1 MIEPNWKNLFE
12 VDGDIMDPTNYEA
25 RLYADTM
32 KLKPYAA
39 DVDMIPPLAFTG
51 DDGDAYARMST
62 AVSDYAKNAIV
73 EFITGTRD
81 IDADWDGYL
90 VGSISLRVQ
99 SQLLTLWSAAAC
111 AL

>member
-1 MIEPNWKNLFE
+1 
-12 VDGDIMDPTNYEA
+12 MDPTNYEA

-90 VGSISLRVQ
+90 ADLERLQYRDMLDLIQ
-99 SQLLTLWSAAAC
+99 KTIDAQ
-111 AL
+111 